1 MFKIKNIIKWSKN
14 RMDTAKEWISWKI
27 RLTLLERR
35 KKKRVENMNAD
46 LSEMKDKM
54 CQHSSNK
61 RVPEEDKI

>member
-35 KKKRVENMNAD
+35 KKKKSRKYE
-46 LSEMKDKM
+46 
-54 CQHSSNK
+54 CRFK
-61 RVPEEDKI
+61 RDEGQDVPTFK